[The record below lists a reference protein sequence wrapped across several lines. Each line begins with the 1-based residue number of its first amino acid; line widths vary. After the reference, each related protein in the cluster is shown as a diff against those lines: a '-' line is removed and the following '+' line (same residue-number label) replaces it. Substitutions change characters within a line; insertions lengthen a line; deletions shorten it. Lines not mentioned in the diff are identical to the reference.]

1 MEELRE
7 ENTGLRERIARLEK
21 GGAAPSGI
29 GKGGNS
35 GEEARLRKELKKAQV
50 ENGRL
55 RGELEELRRED
66 GEPQQSD
73 GADEDEMDEDG
84 EQEEEESE
92 GSGQSEEGAP
102 RSTRRLGKQP
112 AAGETEEDDSTP
124 VSGLNMSRSAVFGLF
139 QRMVGIVN
147 SSTSP
152 FPPPPYEVGR

>member
-55 RGELEELRRED
+55 RGELED

-84 EQEEEESE
+84 EQEEEEKE

-102 RSTRRLGKQP
+102 RLSRRLGKQP

-152 FPPPPYEVGR
+152 FPPPPPYEVGR